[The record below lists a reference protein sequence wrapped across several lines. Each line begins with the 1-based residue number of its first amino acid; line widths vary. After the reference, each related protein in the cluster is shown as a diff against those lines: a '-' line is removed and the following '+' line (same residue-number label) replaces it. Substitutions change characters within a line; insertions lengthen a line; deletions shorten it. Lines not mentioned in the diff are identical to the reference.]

1 MRWTKG
7 LTEQF
12 DEKEKQEKLK
22 KEALLSKIGELT
34 PMVRRLLD
42 ELGASLYGKS
52 ILFKN
57 YKISFWSLSLKAKK
71 VSRGHAPSHI
81 SVELHPGHGDNSW
94 CFRVSN
100 GEVMPSRLYSLY
112 TLGISEK
119 ELQDALFKVASHP
132 VI

>member
-52 ILFKN
+52 ILFRTIK
-57 YKISFWSLSLKAKK
+57 S
-71 VSRGHAPSHI
+71 PS
-81 SVELHPGHGDNSW
+81 G
-94 CFRVSN
+94 
-100 GEVMPSRLYSLY
+100 
-112 TLGISEK
+112 
-119 ELQDALFKVASHP
+119 A
-132 VI
+132 